1 MYDTFLDSLG
11 IETENK
17 IFFINVDSHQD
28 DLDDLEFSRMA
39 ESQKSHYSRTPQVH
53 NRGKI
58 IFCHKIDPPKG
69 DLLIPKPFSKFQ
81 KSQF

>member
-11 IETENK
+11 IETENI

-28 DLDDLEFSRMA
+28 VLEFSRMV

-53 NRGKI
+53 NSGNMN
-58 IFCHKIDPPKG
+58 FCHKIDPPKSG
-69 DLLIPKPFSKFQ
+69 PPHSKTIF
-81 KSQF
+81 KI